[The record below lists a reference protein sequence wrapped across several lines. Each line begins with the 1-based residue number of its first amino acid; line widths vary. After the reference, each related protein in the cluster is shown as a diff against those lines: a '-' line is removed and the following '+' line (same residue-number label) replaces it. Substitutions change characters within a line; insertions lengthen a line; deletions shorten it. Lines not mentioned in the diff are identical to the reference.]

1 MVSAEKK
8 KKKKANILA
17 LLNIAKM
24 SPKKDPSQLLGELK
38 SAHALVISGN
48 NYTS

>member
-8 KKKKANILA
+8 KKKNISA

-38 SAHALVISGN
+38 SARALGISGN